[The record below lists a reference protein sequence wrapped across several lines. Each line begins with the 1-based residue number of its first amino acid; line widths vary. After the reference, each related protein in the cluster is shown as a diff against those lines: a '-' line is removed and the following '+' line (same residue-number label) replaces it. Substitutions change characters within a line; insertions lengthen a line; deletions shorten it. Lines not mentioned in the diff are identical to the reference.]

1 MPATPATPFLAAWIA
16 EHGRPTTLAQLT
28 AAVVA
33 AVDTLTLD
41 PADTPTADEI
51 AVAVR
56 SLFTD
61 RGRGGVR
68 QRSRRLVLSDPAAD
82 AFAASTDGHWRFLVS
97 GGNLG
102 TLFLAQLRSDRHR
115 AAETLAVVLVTLS
128 GRPASGLHAWSRAL
142 GR

>member
-1 MPATPATPFLAAWIA
+1 MPDTTFLAAWIA
-16 EHGRPTTLAQLT
+16 DHGRPTTLAALT

-33 AVDTLTLD
+33 AVETLTLD

-51 AVAVR
+51 TVAVR

-61 RGRGGVR
+61 HGRAGVR
-68 QRSRRLVLSDPAAD
+68 QRAHRVTLRDPDAD
-82 AFAASTDGHWRFLVS
+82 GFAASVDGHWRFLVS

-102 TLFLAQLRSDRHR
+102 TLFLAQLRTDRHR

-128 GRPASGLHAWSRAL
+128 GRRPTGLDAWSRAL